1 MLNHY
6 EYFPSTEVLLIVA
19 LSDVVV
25 FVGLQLAGFSF
36 LQLDWIGRAQLAR
49 HNVQLLENRLNIR
62 VKRTRENSSS
72 SIQSYVKSTN
82 RSAQPAHRRAF
93 DVQIKAKIL

>member
-25 FVGLQLAGFSF
+25 FVGLQLSSFSI

-49 HNVQLLENRLNIR
+49 HNVQVSENQLKIR
-62 VKRTRENSSS
+62 VKRNRENRLL
-72 SIQSYVKSTN
+72 IV
-82 RSAQPAHRRAF
+82 AF
-93 DVQIKAKIL
+93 LLVHPIVAVIHDPVTIDRDD